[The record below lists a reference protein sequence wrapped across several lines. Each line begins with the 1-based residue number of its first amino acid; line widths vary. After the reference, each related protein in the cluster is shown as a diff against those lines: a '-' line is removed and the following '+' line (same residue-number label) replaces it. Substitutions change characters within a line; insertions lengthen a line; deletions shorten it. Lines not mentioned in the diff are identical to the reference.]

1 MSSKRV
7 FLIIL
12 LVYLALAVA
21 YSVVEP
27 LGEAPDEA
35 DHYAYLRYIGLN
47 RHLPEGP
54 TVTQSKHPPLYH
66 IAAAALTGWTGLD
79 FSFLRSNPDALPLG
93 PDRPPNFFIHTTLED
108 FPWQG
113 GALAMHLARFLSVL
127 LGAIILWSTWQLGQ
141 EVFPDRPEVGL
152 LAAAFLAGLPGFL
165 FISGAIGN
173 DTAAG
178 AFGALALLLCAR
190 TLTRGLALRRS
201 VALGLVLG
209 LGLLSKVGT
218 LALWPLAAIAAA
230 GAWWLAPAT
239 PGRPAPVSWRERLAA
254 GRLASPLGHLA
265 LAWGLGLLVAS
276 PWYLRNWRLYGDPFG
291 WSLVRATVDQRLA
304 PLTLADLRWLLWGLY
319 RTFWGR
325 FGGAGQVEL
334 PGWAYILAGLACLAL
349 LAGIVRFLARRRS
362 GGGTQALAAAPP
374 RSTLLLLILALA
386 PVLVLVTLWRYS
398 AIALGTD
405 QARLLWPALAAMA
418 VWAGVGVAGL
428 ADWVTGRRRE
438 QPTTMTAAGVPSQDT
453 AGLPGAPRL
462 VLGFTAGMAAI
473 GLVVLLGVIRP
484 AFAPPQPVA
493 PAGSQAGEMLA
504 RFGPL
509 ELVGVELS
517 DGPLAPGQAAAV
529 RLLWRAG
536 APMDSDLRP
545 VVRLVHSDGWLAA
558 EWSHS
563 PAGGRYATDR
573 WQVGEVIADD
583 YQLLPESASPGTY
596 RLAVAV
602 RPFGGDWI
610 LPQGNLERLPVD
622 AESTVEPFVVVGQV
636 VYR

>member
-1 MSSKRV
+1 
-7 FLIIL
+7 
-12 LVYLALAVA
+12 
-21 YSVVEP
+21 
-27 LGEAPDEA
+27 
-35 DHYAYLRYIGLN
+35 
-47 RHLPEGP
+47 
-54 TVTQSKHPPLYH
+54 
-66 IAAAALTGWTGLD
+66 
-79 FSFLRSNPDALPLG
+79 
-93 PDRPPNFFIHTTLED
+93 
-108 FPWQG
+108 
-113 GALAMHLARFLSVL
+113 
-127 LGAIILWSTWQLGQ
+127 
-141 EVFPDRPEVGL
+141 
-152 LAAAFLAGLPGFL
+152 
-165 FISGAIGN
+165 
-173 DTAAG
+173 
-178 AFGALALLLCAR
+178 
-190 TLTRGLALRRS
+190 
-201 VALGLVLG
+201 
-209 LGLLSKVGT
+209 
-218 LALWPLAAIAAA
+218 
-230 GAWWLAPAT
+230 
-239 PGRPAPVSWRERLAA
+239 
-254 GRLASPLGHLA
+254 
-265 LAWGLGLLVAS
+265 
-276 PWYLRNWRLYGDPFG
+276 
-291 WSLVRATVDQRLA
+291 
-304 PLTLADLRWLLWGLY
+304 
-319 RTFWGR
+319 
-325 FGGAGQVEL
+325 
-334 PGWAYILAGLACLAL
+334 
-349 LAGIVRFLARRRS
+349 
-362 GGGTQALAAAPP
+362 
-374 RSTLLLLILALA
+374 
-386 PVLVLVTLWRYS
+386 
-398 AIALGTD
+398 
-405 QARLLWPALAAMA
+405 
-418 VWAGVGVAGL
+418 
-428 ADWVTGRRRE
+428 
-438 QPTTMTAAGVPSQDT
+438 MTAAGVPSQDT